1 MLGNGTS
8 RKDIDLTNLKSYGKV
23 YGCNALY
30 REYDPDYLVA
40 VDAKMIFEI
49 TQNKYQL
56 SHQVWTNPNKLYAKL
71 TGLNYFQP
79 SLGWSSGPTALH
91 LASSHNHSIIYILG
105 FDYEGID
112 TNGTRLL
119 NNVYADTPNY
129 KKSKD
134 NATYYGNWLRQ
145 TCTVISKNSK
155 KRYIRVVSE
164 ECNFLPKDLKN
175 LKNLEHT
182 TVEEFKKIFDI
193 L

>member
-8 RKDIDLTNLKSYGKV
+8 RKDIDLTNLKTYGKV

-30 REYDPDYLVA
+30 REYSPDYLVA

-91 LASSHNHSIIYILG
+91 LASSHNYSTIYILG

-112 TNGTRLL
+112 ANGNKLL

-164 ECNFLPKDLKN
+164 GYKFLPKDLLN
-175 LKNLEHT
+175 LKNLEHI
-182 TVEEFKKIFDI
+182 TVEDFKKTFNVS
-193 L
+193 